1 MFLRE
6 VFQCSVLICFWRVR
20 HAWHKNLIKRCPES
34 ETRAQISRRLGQSV
48 YNICSGSGTMDLFDD
63 FMEDFVDASDFIDY
77 FKAVWYP
84 RIGKTNTLFEIR
96 NFRFRNNLHNI
107 CIFQPTYLLPQSA
120 SVEIKKFIVQRD
132 GQNRLMENNLE
143 NNGRIDRGRRR
154 RPHATAHMP

>member
-48 YNICSGSGTMDLFDD
+48 YNICSGSGTLDLFDD

-84 RIGKTNTLFEIR
+84 RIGKTLFSRSEISVFAI
-96 NFRFRNNLHNI
+96 NFTIFAYFNQLISFHN
-107 CIFQPTYLLPQSA
+107 QHLLKS
-120 SVEIKKFIVQRD
+120 
-132 GQNRLMENNLE
+132 
-143 NNGRIDRGRRR
+143 IDSYFKEKDR
-154 RPHATAHMP
+154 TD